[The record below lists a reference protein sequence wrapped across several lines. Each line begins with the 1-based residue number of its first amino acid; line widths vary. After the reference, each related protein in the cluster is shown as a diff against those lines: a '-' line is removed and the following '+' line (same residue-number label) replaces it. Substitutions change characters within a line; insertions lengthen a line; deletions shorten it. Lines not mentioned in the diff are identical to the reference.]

1 VASKEWN
8 GDTIELI
15 TQGAMYH
22 IKLHSKMN
30 PTGEYYLNMVR
41 VNESYTVCLTQNRSQ
56 ATSIFQIIS
65 YSSSTPNGTNVF
77 QIGTPISGTLIG
89 EGDPSCLIKEGLPMI
104 DGYNISVN
112 APKGMDEKSFFLL
125 LPA

>member
-1 VASKEWN
+1 
-8 GDTIELI
+8 
-15 TQGAMYH
+15 
-22 IKLHSKMN
+22 MN